1 MAILSDSDRNHV
13 RDLLSRMVEPVRL
26 LFFSQTLNCE
36 TCVPTRQILDEL
48 VPLNDKL
55 TVEEINPQIDRD
67 KAAEFGVDRVP
78 AIIVASGDRS
88 RIRFYGAP
96 SGYEFM
102 SLLDAIVLQSTG
114 DSGLTQASRAL
125 LAAVQEPVDVRVFV
139 TPT

>member
-1 MAILSDSDRNHV
+1 MAILSESDRNHV
-13 RDLLSRMVEPVRL
+13 RDLLSHMVEPVRL

-36 TCVPTRQILDEL
+36 TCIPTRQILDDL
-48 VPLNDKL
+48 APLNDKL
-55 TVEEINPQIDRD
+55 TVEEINPQIDRE

-78 AIIVASGDRS
+78 AIVVSSGDNA

-102 SLLDAIVLQSTG
+102 SLLDAIVAQSTR
-114 DSGLTQASRAL
+114 DSGLSEASRAL
-125 LAAVQEPVDVRVFV
+125 LAAVKEPVDMKLFV

>member
-1 MAILSDSDRNHV
+1 MAILSDSDRTHV
-13 RDLLSRMVEPVRL
+13 RDLLSHMVEPVRL

-36 TCVPTRQILDEL
+36 TCIPTRQILDEL
-48 VPLNDKL
+48 VPLTDKL
-55 TVEEINPQIDRD
+55 TVEEFNPQIDRE

-78 AIIVASGDRS
+78 AIVVSSGDNR

-102 SLLDAIVLQSTG
+102 SLLDAIVAQSTR
-114 DSGLTQASRAL
+114 DSGLSEASRAL
-125 LAAVQEPVDVRVFV
+125 LAAVKEPVDMKLFV